1 MVSGYRALLPTTL
14 VLIALA
20 ATSAFALK
28 APEADPA
35 RPGPYAYQLQARI
48 PQLESVENGLIDP
61 ATGAYATL
69 VNQKAGPYAGS
80 AEQVARAYL
89 ADRSSRFALAR
100 GSSDLVLDAVQV
112 VPGGS
117 HVRFVQSI
125 GGVPIYRADMVVS
138 LDASGAFVTAVA
150 SNYDARVD
158 RGGLNTTATL
168 TGAKA
173 REIAIGSLRITGTPQ
188 FTGDTTEG
196 LWIVRDEDIAGSTPH
211 LAWRITVPVM
221 QPLGDWEVFVDA
233 RDGQVLRLLDQS
245 LYVDGSGSAFDPDPL
260 TTAGATY
267 NTPSGSYTDNNDA
280 AHASLTAQTFTR
292 SLPGLTLVSGLYYLR
307 GPWVYIDE
315 FEAPTSAPATS
326 ADPNGFVFT
335 RNQQG
340 FEDTN
345 AYFHIDQ
352 NQRYIQSLGFNNIQ
366 HAPIHVDTHGL
377 SGDDNSHYIPSTNRI
392 AWGEGGVDDAED
404 ADVLLHEYGHA
415 IQQSS
420 RPGWGG
426 GQQSD
431 MGEGFGD
438 YWAGSYSASISNFR
452 DTWVFNWDGHNPFWP
467 GRVLNGTGMYSA
479 WGSGDIYTNGTSWAS
494 CLWLMRAEMGRTA
507 LDIDVLKHHFYQGTS
522 ATGAQAAAFLM
533 QADKDLYQGL
543 HAGTIENFFVLRGF
557 FAASLYDVPALTHVA
572 LPDTVETVGP
582 FPVTVTV
589 TSVSAVLAGSVKVK
603 VGTGGVY
610 NQEVVLDPTGN
621 PNEWGGEIPVQT
633 AHSSFD
639 YYIIADNVATWR
651 GASPRGAEY
660 KHNTVYVNDTYADV
674 GDGDHHSS
682 LSLSLL
688 GANPV
693 RGNAALNFSLSQAGP
708 ARLQLIDVS
717 GRVVRTLVDGSM
729 SAGPHAASW
738 NGRGAEGRSLPSG
751 LYFAR
756 LDAEGR
762 SIVRRVL
769 MVR

>member
-1 MVSGYRALLPTTL
+1 
-14 VLIALA
+14 LIGLA
-20 ATSAFALK
+20 VTSAFALK
-28 APEADPA
+28 TPDADPT
-35 RPGPYAYQLQARI
+35 RPGPYVYQLQSRI
-48 PQLESVENGLIDP
+48 PQLESVEDGLIDL

-89 ADRSSRFALAR
+89 ADKSGRFALAR
-100 GSSDLVLDAVQV
+100 GGSDLVLDAVQV

-117 HVRFVQSI
+117 HVRFVQSV
-125 GGVPIYRADMVVS
+125 GDVPIYRADMVVS
-138 LDASGAFVTAVA
+138 LDAGGKFVTAVA
-150 SNYDARVD
+150 SNYDALVD
-158 RGGLNTTATL
+158 RGGLNTMAAFTSVQ
-168 TGAKA
+168 A

-188 FTGDTTEG
+188 FTGEITEG

-221 QPLGDWEVFVDA
+221 QPLGDWEVFVDT
-233 RDGQVLRLLDQS
+233 RSGQVLRLLDQS

-267 NTPSGSYTDNNDA
+267 NSPAGSYADNSDA
-280 AHASLTAQTFTR
+280 NHATLTAQTCIRT
-292 SLPGLTLVSGLYYLR
+292 LPELTLLSGLYYLR

-315 FEAPTSAPATS
+315 FESPTSAPATS

-345 AYFHIDQ
+345 AYDHIDRS
-352 NQRYIQSLGFNNIQ
+352 QRYMQSLGFVNIQ

-377 SGDDNSHYIPSTNRI
+377 NGQDNSHYIPSTNRI

-415 IQQSS
+415 IQNSI

-426 GQQSD
+426 GQQDD

-438 YWAGSYSASISNFR
+438 YWSGSYSASISDFN
-452 DTWVFNWDGHNPFWP
+452 DHWVFNWDGHNPFWS
-467 GRVLNGTGMYSA
+467 GRVLNDTASYST

-507 LDIDVLKHHFYQGTS
+507 LDTDVLKHHFYQGTS
-522 ATGAQAAAFLM
+522 ATAAQAAAFLM
-533 QADKDLYQGL
+533 QADKDIYQGL
-543 HAGTIENFFVLRGF
+543 HGGTIENFFVLRGF
-557 FAASLYDVPALTHVA
+557 FLATLYDVPALTHTA

-589 TSVSAVLAGSVKVK
+589 TSVSAVVAGSVKVK
-603 VGTGGVY
+603 FGTGGGY
-610 NQEVVLDPTGN
+610 NHEAVLDPTGN
-621 PNEWGGEIPVQT
+621 PNEWGGEIPVQEAGST
-633 AHSSFD
+633 FA
-639 YYIIADNVATWR
+639 YYIIADNAAAWR

-660 KHNTVYVNDTYADV
+660 RHNTVCVNSAPLDV
-674 GDGDHHSS
+674 VDGGRPS

-693 RGNAALNFSLSQAGP
+693 RGSAALNFSLSQAGSV
-708 ARLQLIDVS
+708 RLHLIDVS
-717 GRVVRTLVDGSM
+717 GRVVRTLIDGSM

-738 NGRGAEGRSLPSG
+738 NGHDNEGRSLPSG

-762 SIVRRVL
+762 SIVRRL
-769 MVR
+769 LLAR

>member
-1 MVSGYRALLPTTL
+1 MESRYRALVPTIL
-14 VLIALA
+14 ALIAFA
-20 ATSAFALK
+20 TTSALALK
-28 APEADPA
+28 APNADPA
-35 RPGPYAYQLQARI
+35 RPGPYVYQLQTRI
-48 PQLESVENGLIDP
+48 PQLDPVADGLIDS

-89 ADRSSRFALAR
+89 ADKSGRFALAR
-100 GSSDLVLDAVQV
+100 GSSDLVLDAVRV

-117 HVRFVQSI
+117 HVRFVQTI

-138 LDASGAFVTAVA
+138 LDGGGKFVTAVA
-150 SNYDARVD
+150 SNYDARVE
-158 RGGLNTTATL
+158 RGGLNTTAAL
-168 TGAKA
+168 TSAQA
-173 REIAIGSLRITGTPQ
+173 REIAIGALRITGTPL
-188 FTGDTTEG
+188 FTGDPTEG
-196 LWIVRDEDIAGSTPH
+196 LWIVRDEDIAGSTPR

-233 RDGQVLRLLDQS
+233 HDGQVLRLVDQA

-260 TTAGATY
+260 TTAAAVY

-280 AHASLTAQTFTR
+280 VHATLTAQTFTR
-292 SLPGLTLVSGLYYLR
+292 QLPELTLISGLYYLR

-315 FEAPTSAPATS
+315 FESPASAPATS
-326 ADPNGFVFT
+326 ATPNGFVFT

-345 AYFHIDQ
+345 VYHQIDQ
-352 NQRYIQSLGFNNIQ
+352 NQRYMQSLGFSTIQ
-366 HAPIHVDTHGL
+366 HAPIHIDTHGL
-377 SGDDNSHYIPSTNRI
+377 SGDDNSYYSPSTNRI
-392 AWGEGGVDDAED
+392 AFGEGGVDDAED
-404 ADVLLHEYGHA
+404 ADVILHEYGHA
-415 IQQSS
+415 IQSSS

-426 GQQSD
+426 GQQDD

-438 YWAGSYSASISNFR
+438 YWAGSYSASVSDFR
-452 DTWVFNWDGHNPFWP
+452 DTWVFNWDGHNPYWS
-467 GRVLNGTGMYSA
+467 GRVLDGTASYNT
-479 WGSGDIYTNGTSWAS
+479 WESGDIYTNGTSWAS

-507 LDIDVLKHHFYQGTS
+507 LDTDVLKHHFYQGTT
-522 ATGAQAAAFLM
+522 ATAAQAAAFLM
-533 QADKDLYQGL
+533 QADKDLYAGL
-543 HAGTIENFFVLRGF
+543 HGGTIETFFVLRGF
-557 FAASLYDVPALTHVA
+557 FASTLYDVPALTHTA
-572 LPDTVETVGP
+572 LPDTVETIGP

-589 TSVSAVLAGSVKVK
+589 TSVSAVVAGSVKVRF
-603 VGTGGVY
+603 GTGGVY
-610 NQEVVLDPTGN
+610 SQEVVLDPTGN
-621 PNEWGGEIPVQT
+621 PNEWGGEIPVQ
-633 AHSSFD
+633 AADSAFD

-660 KHNTVYVNDTYADV
+660 AHNTVYIDAAVADV
-674 GDGDHHSS
+674 AVGDHRPA

-693 RGNAALNFSLSQAGP
+693 RGNAALNFSLSQTGSV
-708 ARLQLIDVS
+708 RLQLIDVS
-717 GRVVRTLVDGSM
+717 GRAVRVLVDGSM

-738 NGRGAEGRSLPSG
+738 NGRDNEGRSLPSG

-762 SIVRRVL
+762 SVVRRVL

>member
-1 MVSGYRALLPTTL
+1 MESRCRALLPAIL
-14 VLIALA
+14 VLIGLA

-28 APEADPA
+28 APDADPT
-35 RPGPYAYQLQARI
+35 RPGPYVYQLQTRI

-89 ADRSSRFALAR
+89 ADNAGRFALAR
-100 GSSDLVLDAVQV
+100 GGSDLVLDAVQV

-138 LDASGAFVTAVA
+138 LDASGKFVTAVA
-150 SNYDARVD
+150 SNYDTEVD
-158 RGGLNTTATL
+158 RGGFNTLATL
-168 TGAKA
+168 TSVQA
-173 REIAIGSLRITGTPQ
+173 REIAIGVLRITGTPQ
-188 FTGDTTEG
+188 FTGDITEG
-196 LWIVRDEDIAGSTPH
+196 LWIARDEDMAGSTPH

-233 RDGQVLRLLDQS
+233 RSGQVLRLLDQS
-245 LYVDGSGSAFDPDPL
+245 LYVDGTGSAFDPDPL
-260 TTAGATY
+260 TTARATY
-267 NTPSGSYTDNNDA
+267 NSPSGSYTDNNDA
-280 AHASLTAQTFTR
+280 DHPTLTAQIVTR
-292 SLPGLTLVSGLYYLR
+292 TLPELTLISGLYYLR

-315 FEAPTSAPATS
+315 FEAPASPPATS
-326 ADPNGFVFT
+326 VDPNRFTFT
-335 RNQQG
+335 RNPQG

-345 AYFHIDQ
+345 AYYHIDQ
-352 NQRYIQSLGFNNIQ
+352 NQRYMQSLGFNNIQ

-377 SGDDNSHYIPSTNRI
+377 SGADNSHYIPSTNRI

-426 GQQSD
+426 GQQAS

-438 YWAGSYSASISNFR
+438 YWAGSYSAFISDFR
-452 DTWVFNWDGHNPFWP
+452 DYWVFNWDGHNPFWS
-467 GRVLNGTGMYSA
+467 GRVLNGTGMYSG
-479 WGSGDIYTNGTSWAS
+479 WGGDIYANGTSWAS

-507 LDIDVLKHHFYQGTS
+507 LDTDVLKHHFYQGTS

-533 QADKDLYQGL
+533 QADKDLYAGL
-543 HAGTIENFFVLRGF
+543 HGGTIENFFVLRGF
-557 FAASLYDVPALTHVA
+557 FLASLYDVPALTHTA
-572 LPDTVETVGP
+572 LPDTVVTVGP

-589 TSVSAVLAGSVKVK
+589 TSVSAVVAGSVKVK
-603 VGTGGVY
+603 FGTGGVFD
-610 NQEVVLDPTGN
+610 QEVVLDPTGN
-621 PNEWGGEIPVQT
+621 PNEWGGEIPVQAANT
-633 AHSSFD
+633 AFN
-639 YYIIADNVATWR
+639 YYIIADNAATWR

-660 KHNTVYVNDTYADV
+660 KHNTVYINIPVDAV
-674 GDGDHHSS
+674 AGGGRPS

-693 RGNAALNFSLSQAGP
+693 RGNAALNFSLSQTGSV
-708 ARLQLIDVS
+708 RLHLIDVS

-738 NGRGAEGRSLPSG
+738 NGRDNEGRSLPSG

-756 LDAEGR
+756 LDAEGK

>member
-1 MVSGYRALLPTTL
+1 MVSGYRALIPTTL
-14 VLIALA
+14 VLIGLA
-20 ATSAFALK
+20 ATSAFGLK

-89 ADRSSRFALAR
+89 ADKSSRFALAR

-117 HVRFVQSI
+117 HVRLVQSI
-125 GGVPIYRADMVVS
+125 SGVPIYRADMVVS

-150 SNYDARVD
+150 SNYDAQVE

-168 TGAKA
+168 SGAQA
-173 REIAIGSLRITGTPQ
+173 REIAIGSLRITGTLQ

-267 NTPSGSYTDNNDA
+267 NTPSGSYTDNSDA
-280 AHASLTAQTFTR
+280 NHATLAAQTFTR

-315 FEAPTSAPATS
+315 FESPTSAPATS

-345 AYFHIDQ
+345 AYYHIDQ

-377 SGDDNSHYIPSTNRI
+377 SGQDNSHFIPSTNKI

-415 IQQSS
+415 IQESS

-426 GQQSD
+426 GQQGS

-438 YWAGSYSASISNFR
+438 YWSGSYSASISSFR
-452 DTWVFNWDGHNPFWP
+452 DTWVFNWDGHNPFWT
-467 GRVLNGTGMYSA
+467 GRVLNGTGMYST

-507 LDIDVLKHHFYQGTS
+507 LDTDVLKHHFYQGTS

-557 FAASLYDVPALTHVA
+557 FAASLYDVPALTHTA

-589 TSVSAVLAGSVKVK
+589 TSVSAVVAGSVKVK

-610 NQEVVLDPTGN
+610 NQEVVLNPTGN
-621 PNEWGGEIPVQT
+621 PNEWGGEIPVQ
-633 AHSSFD
+633 AASSSFD

-660 KHNTVYVNDTYADV
+660 KHNTVYVNDTFADV
-674 GDGDHHSS
+674 ADGDHRPS

-693 RGNAALNFSLSQAGP
+693 HGNAALNFSLSQAGP

-738 NGRGAEGRSLPSG
+738 NGRDAAGRSLPSG

-756 LDAEGR
+756 LDAEGG